1 MIWILYNILFPF
13 AFALLLPYYLYR
25 MFRRGGYWGSIEQRI
40 GIYSEEIREK
50 LAGLQGCI
58 WIHAV
63 SVGEIGVALKFMQ
76 EYRKKYPQ
84 SLFVLTTNTSTA
96 HELARKKLAER
107 DLLLYF
113 PLDFPPIVKTVL
125 NRINPS
131 RLILI
136 ECEIWP
142 NLIREAAK
150 RAIPIAII
158 NGRISKNS
166 FRGYRKLR
174 PLTRQVLAKV
184 DTICARGEKDLEHF
198 IALGAGRERVHLCGS
213 LKFDVA
219 EADRHGRKRATQ
231 ILKRAGI
238 SANAKILLG
247 GSTWPAEEALLLDTY
262 TKLKERIPELALV
275 LVPRHFER
283 APEVVEILKSREL
296 NFVQRSSIETNSKS
310 AEILLVDST
319 GELMDFYASA
329 NVVFIGKSL
338 AQNHGGQN
346 PIEPALLG
354 KPIIVGPNMENFPV
368 VMSCFRKADAILQIK
383 DGEQLLPSVEKLVQ
397 DSDFALSMGVRAAN
411 LVESQRGVMRKT
423 VQLLSRES

>member
-198 IALGAGRERVHLCGS
+198 IALGASRERVHLCGS

-368 VMSCFRKADAILQIK
+368 VMSCFRKADAILQIE